1 MHGMALTRG
10 FTPGMNPS
18 AIAGAWKRWER
29 TARCWARPQ
38 PGGTQAANSV
48 SFGQAAAG
56 SGHVLAVIS
65 QGTAEVMH
73 DVSPGLGISNKVG
86 RTSRCRDEV
95 AQCN

>member
-10 FTPGMNPS
+10 FTPGMNPL
-18 AIAGAWKRWER
+18 AVIETWERWEQ

-38 PGGTQAANSV
+38 PGKTQADNLV

-73 DVSPGLGISNKVG
+73 DVSPGLGISN
-86 RTSRCRDEV
+86 
-95 AQCN
+95 